1 MVRARSPHPPRA
13 RSPTVQSPAR
23 PRPQHSDP
31 VERTVGCRLADR
43 RMTEAMN
50 LPGCLAHSV
59 AAHAHGVLPIGE
71 RPPPSPLDAAECR
84 LALCA
89 VRHERLAAS
98 SPQLAFARSEVGRLI
113 VEMIGK
119 LVVAFDYEEERFKL
133 RRFGPAAAAA
143 RAQFVPTMACSPWR
157 SYAGRAPSE
166 CRARCHAD
174 AHCPSCQRVGR
185 YSGREQAQAA
195 AFLLEGHPQA
205 AFNGLYR
212 TVSEHNGFPVFRNG
226 RGMHCLRSQA
236 THAWFLSDHLD
247 PNADFMTAMFPMS
260 EHEGPFPTDE
270 LSHETCWLC
279 VDAHDESWISRP
291 FRFHLLLTEADVAAA
306 LARLPQYK
314 EAEEEEEEAATD
326 LESLVVSGCP
336 QPLLHCNGQYARC
349 EQPPRCGGWG
359 HYRNDAGCRLYFCE
373 LLGRWFINAHFTPE
387 LVRHTKAYPGLAIH
401 LPIQS

>member
-1 MVRARSPHPPRA
+1 
-13 RSPTVQSPAR
+13 
-23 PRPQHSDP
+23 
-31 VERTVGCRLADR
+31 
-43 RMTEAMN
+43 
-50 LPGCLAHSV
+50 
-59 AAHAHGVLPIGE
+59 
-71 RPPPSPLDAAECR
+71 
-84 LALCA
+84 
-89 VRHERLAAS
+89 
-98 SPQLAFARSEVGRLI
+98 
-113 VEMIGK
+113 
-119 LVVAFDYEEERFKL
+119 
-133 RRFGPAAAAA
+133 
-143 RAQFVPTMACSPWR
+143 MACSPWR

-174 AHCPSCQRVGR
+174 AHCPSCQRIGR

-212 TVSEHNGFPVFRNG
+212 TASEHNGFPVFRNG

-336 QPLLHCNGQYARC
+336 QPLSHCNGQYARC